1 MFARILQNRL
11 RSSLLTSRLS
21 LNTNTPL
28 IEQCWQCQRQVDRSE
43 CQTHCPCEKHVILP
57 VRSELDYFRLF
68 DFSRSFEIDTK
79 QLTRIFRNKMK
90 LLHPDLFTNK
100 SDTEKQHSQD
110 QSSLLNEAYKTLL
123 SPLAR
128 AHYLLKL
135 ENITL
140 EESPVQLEPDFLMRI
155 MEINEDLAEIIS
167 KNESFPMELAIEMRQ
182 EIDDHMKQLSTALNQ
197 MDLTKARELLARLQY
212 FNNINDKL
220 IDLEVK
226 HGII

>member
-1 MFARILQNRL
+1 M
-11 RSSLLTSRLS
+11 
-21 LNTNTPL
+21 
-28 IEQCWQCQRQVDRSE
+28 
-43 CQTHCPCEKHVILP
+43 
-57 VRSELDYFRLF
+57 
-68 DFSRSFEIDTK
+68 
-79 QLTRIFRNKMK
+79 
-90 LLHPDLFTNK
+90 
-100 SDTEKQHSQD
+100 
-110 QSSLLNEAYKTLL
+110 NEAYKTLL

-155 MEINEDLAEIIS
+155 MEINEDLDEIVS
-167 KNESFPMELAIEMRQ
+167 KNKPFPMELTMEMRQ

>member
-1 MFARILQNRL
+1 
-11 RSSLLTSRLS
+11 
-21 LNTNTPL
+21 
-28 IEQCWQCQRQVDRSE
+28 
-43 CQTHCPCEKHVILP
+43 
-57 VRSELDYFRLF
+57 
-68 DFSRSFEIDTK
+68 
-79 QLTRIFRNKMK
+79 MK